1 MRGLVKLGDN
11 VEITLKK
18 QWSDKCIQMFRAVF

>member
-11 VEITLKK
+11 VEITFMK